1 MGNNKTVVAESDGLG
16 SRSEQIDKFGMA
28 TNATFHDADGEGLGG
43 LLCKRSAEEAFHR
56 FVRG

>member
-1 MGNNKTVVAESDGLG
+1 MGNNRTVVAELDGLG
-16 SRSEQIDKFGMA
+16 SRSEQIDKIGMA
-28 TNATFHDADGEGLGG
+28 TNATFHDGDGEGLGG